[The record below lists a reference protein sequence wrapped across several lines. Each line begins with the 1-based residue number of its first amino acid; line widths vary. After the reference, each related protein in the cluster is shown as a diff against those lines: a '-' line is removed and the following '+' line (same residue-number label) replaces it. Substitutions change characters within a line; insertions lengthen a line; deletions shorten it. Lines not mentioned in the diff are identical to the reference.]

1 MARIAATQ
9 GYPMS
14 RLLPLDRSSI
24 PQELDPILAMIQS
37 AMGFLPNSLLIMA
50 RRPELVQAFAGLAAA
65 VNLNSDL
72 PPGLNNMIAYMC
84 SYSAGCMYCQAHT
97 HHSAHRAG
105 TDKAKLDAIWE
116 YETHPSFSE
125 AERAALRFAQ
135 AAGQTPNA
143 VTDADFAELRKFYS
157 ETQILQI
164 VAVISLFGFL
174 NRWNDT
180 LGTPLEAEPLTYAEE
195 TLAAKNWK
203 AGKHDSTGTTT

>member
-1 MARIAATQ
+1 
-9 GYPMS
+9 MS
-14 RLLPLDRSSI
+14 RLPPVDRASA
-24 PQELDPILAMIQS
+24 PRELDPIFAMIES

-84 SYSAGCMYCQAHT
+84 SYAAGCMYCQAHT

-105 TDKAKLDAIWE
+105 ADTEKLEAIWE

-143 VTDADFAELRKFYS
+143 VTDADFEDLRKFYS
-157 ETQILQI
+157 EKQILQI

-180 LGTPLEAEPLTYAEE
+180 LGTPLEAEPLAYAKE
-195 TLAAKNWK
+195 TLTAKDWS
-203 AGKHDSTGTTT
+203 AGKHDRAATTD

>member
-1 MARIAATQ
+1 
-9 GYPMS
+9 MS
-14 RLLPLDRSSI
+14 RMLPLDRASV
-24 PQELDPILAMIQS
+24 PQELAPILSMVES

-97 HHSAHRAG
+97 HHSAHHAG
-105 TDKAKLDAIWE
+105 ADMSKLEAIWE
-116 YETHPSFSE
+116 YETHPSFTD

-143 VTDADFAELRKFYS
+143 VTDGDFEELRKFFS
-157 ETQILQI
+157 EKQILQI

-180 LGTPLEAEPLTYAEE
+180 LGTPLETEPLAYANE
-195 TLAAKNWK
+195 TLTKKGWSAD
-203 AGKHDSTGTTT
+203 KHEPV